1 MSIQTIQPP
10 LSNLQVEL
18 LKLFSANVPDEDLI
32 TIKKMIASYLLEK
45 ARDRADK
52 IWDEKGYSD
61 EKLLAML
68 TNE

>member
-1 MSIQTIQPP
+1 MNASTIQPP

-18 LKLFSANVPDEDLI
+18 LKLFSANVPDEDLLF
-32 TIKKMIASYLLEK
+32 IKKMIANYLLEK

-68 TNE
+68 TEE